1 MSAMIENQHI
11 EEINSNT
18 SDSGCGGSSGG
29 ESPQRSPVK
38 LDFSV
43 NLQSKTEPCTEI
55 IGNDVDVESSI
66 GSSETRRKR
75 NFVAEGE
82 KDDTYWTKRRKNNE
96 AARRSREKRRM
107 NDLLL
112 EQRVVALTEENK
124 QLKGQLLALKLRYGE
139 LEEFKPKY
147 HESAAGK
154 VYTSRHGDTTGS
166 VMVNSQVAQFHKAAA
181 AHHAALT
188 HQQAAINQQLIAAQQ
203 TAQATEPRKS
213 SGGFSIDSLLGDKK
227 ETPAEVPR
235 PASADSGNNS
245 SEDYPRYDQYRPNPL
260 YAHGLQ
266 KPLMYSPVLL
276 AQQKLMAYGI
286 NH

>member
-1 MSAMIENQHI
+1 MGKISNLSKTTTQITNTLNMSAMIENQHI

-66 GSSETRRKR
+66 GSS
-75 NFVAEGE
+75 
-82 KDDTYWTKRRKNNE
+82 
-96 AARRSREKRRM
+96 EKRRM

-227 ETPAEVPR
+227 ETP
-235 PASADSGNNS
+235 
-245 SEDYPRYDQYRPNPL
+245 
-260 YAHGLQ
+260 
-266 KPLMYSPVLL
+266 
-276 AQQKLMAYGI
+276 
-286 NH
+286 

>member
-1 MSAMIENQHI
+1 MGRNKKKTKISKLANTTTQITNTLNMSAMIENQHI

-147 HESAAGK
+147 HESNSGK

-166 VMVNSQVAQFHKAAA
+166 VMVNSQNQLAQAAFHKAAA

-188 HQQAAINQQLIAAQQ
+188 HHQLLASQASQA
-203 TAQATEPRKS
+203 AQATPTERKS
-213 SGGFSIDSLLGDKK
+213 GGGFSIDSLLGDKK
-227 ETPAEVPR
+227 EEEVAPR
-235 PASADSGNNS
+235 PASADSGN
-245 SEDYPRYDQYRPNPL
+245 
-260 YAHGLQ
+260 
-266 KPLMYSPVLL
+266 
-276 AQQKLMAYGI
+276 
-286 NH
+286 

>member
-1 MSAMIENQHI
+1 MSTMIENQHI

-29 ESPQRSPVK
+29 ESPQRSLAK

-43 NLQSKTEPCTEI
+43 NLQSKTEPAEI
-55 IGNDVDVESSI
+55 INNDIDGESSI

-82 KDDTYWTKRRKNNE
+82 KDETYWTKRRKNNE

-203 TAQATEPRKS
+203 TAEPRKS
-213 SGGFSIDSLLGDKK
+213 SGGFSIDRLLGDKEDK
-227 ETPAEVPR
+227 PAEVPR

-245 SEDYPRYDQYRPNPL
+245 SEDYPRYDAQYRPQI
-260 YAHGLQ
+260 YAHALQ
-266 KPLMYSPVLL
+266 KPMMYSPVLL

>member
-1 MSAMIENQHI
+1 MGKISNLSKTTTQITNTLNMSAMIENQHI

-43 NLQSKTEPCTEI
+43 DLQSKTEPCTEI

-147 HESAAGK
+147 H
-154 VYTSRHGDTTGS
+154 
-166 VMVNSQVAQFHKAAA
+166 KAAA

-227 ETPAEVPR
+227 ETP
-235 PASADSGNNS
+235 
-245 SEDYPRYDQYRPNPL
+245 
-260 YAHGLQ
+260 
-266 KPLMYSPVLL
+266 
-276 AQQKLMAYGI
+276 
-286 NH
+286 